1 MDDAVGWRVKKRAL
15 GQPTRGKTRS
25 ERLRRLD
32 AFIAIEDE
40 ALLRA
45 KGTAPFVDVGFGEE
59 PLTTIEAAGRFRR
72 ANPALRVVGVEI
84 DRERVDAARALGVP
98 DLAFVHGGFDVG
110 RHVDEP
116 ARLIRAMN
124 VLRQY
129 DESDVVP
136 AWRAMGLGLSEGGL
150 LIEGTSDP
158 LGRLLVGHRLRRE
171 RDDLVS
177 EGVVFLASLR
187 SLEDVRDFQA
197 VLPKR
202 LIHRVAPGEAVFDF
216 FEDWSAA
223 WRDAS
228 GAPRRFQAAGQI
240 LAERRSDVSAPS
252 RWLRRGALLWRLAFA
267 ISLAGCAPPDP
278 LSGTEPAIALLY
290 PTADAP
296 ISAVADEAGCHT
308 SFLVVVDVLNLTFV
322 PPAGD
327 AGSAK
332 VPGEGHW
339 HLTINDVYYGAPA
352 DLWADVALSSAQD
365 GKGWGNVCPGDSL
378 ELRVSLAQNDHE
390 DLDGADGEP
399 FPEWEQRATVSLGD
413 VGL

>member
-1 MDDAVGWRVKKRAL
+1 MDDAAGWRVKKRAL
-15 GQPTRGKTRS
+15 GEPTRGKTRS

-32 AFIAIEDE
+32 AFVAIEDE

-45 KGTAPFVDVGFGEE
+45 TSSAPFVDLGYGEQ
-59 PLTTIEAAGRFRR
+59 PLTTIEAAARFR
-72 ANPALRVVGVEI
+72 ALNPELRVVGVEI
-84 DRERVDAARALGVP
+84 DRERVEAARALDVP
-98 DLAFVHGGFDVG
+98 DIAFVHGGFDVA

-129 DESDVVP
+129 DEGDVVP
-136 AWRAMGLGLSEGGL
+136 AWRAMGRGLAEGGL
-150 LIEGTSDP
+150 LVEGTSDP
-158 LGRLLVGHRLRRE
+158 LGRLLVVHRLRRE

-177 EGVVFLASLR
+177 EGVLFLARIQSLK
-187 SLEDVRDFQA
+187 DVQDFRA

-202 LIHRVAPGEAVFDF
+202 LIHRVTPGEGVFDL

-228 GAPRRFQAAGQI
+228 GQPRRFQLAGQR
-240 LAERRSDVSAPS
+240 LAARRTDVAAPS

-267 ISLAGCAPPDP
+267 IPIAGCAPPDP
-278 LSGTEPAIALLY
+278 VSGTEPSIQLLY
-290 PTADAP
+290 PTEDAP
-296 ISAVADEAGCHT
+296 ITAVDDDAGCHT
-308 SFLVVVDVLNLTFV
+308 SFLVVVDVRNLNFV

-327 AGSAK
+327 AGSAD

-339 HLTINDVYYGAPA
+339 HLAINDVYYGAPA
-352 DLWADVALSSAQD
+352 ALWTDVAISSAQD
-365 GKGWGNVCPGDSL
+365 ANVCPGQSL

-399 FPEWEQRATVSLGD
+399 FPQWEQRVTLSLAPP
-413 VGL
+413 